1 MQISRTYLTSVQ
13 LVEPFVW
20 CYADGDSILYA
31 ALVLM
36 LMLSALPRMD
46 TPASYLIFRS
56 TRRSWLIGQI
66 ITTLIVTFGYCLMI
80 LLSSMLI
87 VHRLQCVRHE
97 SLERDR
103 DHALF
108 CARRI

>member
-46 TPASYLIFRS
+46 TPASYLIF
-56 TRRSWLIGQI
+56 
-66 ITTLIVTFGYCLMI
+66 
-80 LLSSMLI
+80 
-87 VHRLQCVRHE
+87 
-97 SLERDR
+97 
-103 DHALF
+103 
-108 CARRI
+108 ARRGGAGSSGKSSPC